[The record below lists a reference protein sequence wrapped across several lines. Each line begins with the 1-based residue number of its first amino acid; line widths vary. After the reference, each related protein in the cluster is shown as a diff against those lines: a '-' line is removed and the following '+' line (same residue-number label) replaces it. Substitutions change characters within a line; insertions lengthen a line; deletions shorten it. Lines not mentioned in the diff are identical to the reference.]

1 MEDMPKIVKLVLAV
15 LMLLCLA
22 DMPYGFYELMRFV
35 VTLGFGYLAYDYY
48 QAGQVKWVVTFG
60 VLLLLFQ
67 PFFKLA
73 LGRDL
78 WNVVDVLVAVGL
90 IYLLVKERNKK

>member
-1 MEDMPKIVKLVLAV
+1 MPKIVKLVLAV

-35 VTLGFGYLAYDYY
+35 AMLGFGYLAYDYFK
-48 QAGQVKWVVTFG
+48 AGKEAWAFAFG
-60 VLLLLFQ
+60 ALLLLFQ

-73 LGRDL
+73 LGREL

>member
-1 MEDMPKIVKLVLAV
+1 MPKIVKIVIAV

-35 VTLGFGYLAYDYY
+35 AMLGFGYLSYEYY
-48 QAGQVKWVVTFG
+48 KAGQTKWAVTFG

-67 PFFKLA
+67 PLFKLA
-73 LGRDL
+73 LGREL
-78 WNVVDVLVAVGL
+78 WNIIDVAVAAVMV
-90 IYLLVKERNKK
+90 YLLIRDYKNK

>member
-1 MEDMPKIVKLVLAV
+1 MPKIVKIVIAV

-48 QAGQVKWVVTFG
+48 QVGLMKWAVAFC

-73 LGRDL
+73 LGREL
-78 WNVVDVLVAVGL
+78 WNIIDMAVAAVMV
-90 IYLLVKERNKK
+90 YLLIRDYKSK

>member
-1 MEDMPKIVKLVLAV
+1 MPKVIKIVIAV

-48 QAGQVKWVVTFG
+48 QAGQVKWAMAFG

-73 LGRDL
+73 LGREL
-78 WNVVDVLVAVGL
+78 WNVVDVLVAAVMV
-90 IYLLVKERNKK
+90 YLLIKENKNRKL

>member
-1 MEDMPKIVKLVLAV
+1 MPKIVKIVIAV

-48 QAGQVKWVVTFG
+48 QAGLMKWAVTFG

-73 LGRDL
+73 LGREL
-78 WNVVDVLVAVGL
+78 WNIIDVGVAAVMV
-90 IYLLVKERNKK
+90 YLLIKENKKV